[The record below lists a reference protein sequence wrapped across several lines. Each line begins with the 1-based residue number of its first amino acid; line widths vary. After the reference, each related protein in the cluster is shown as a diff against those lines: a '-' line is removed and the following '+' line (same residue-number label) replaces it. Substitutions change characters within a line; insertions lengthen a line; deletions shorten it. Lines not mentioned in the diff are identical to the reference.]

1 MLREGKVEK
10 RGELMDAGRS
20 FTWMFQQDGWI
31 GKVII
36 GGLLLI
42 IPIFGWL
49 VVAGYIVRTLSN
61 RVQGR
66 EELPAWDD
74 WGDLL
79 IKGLILTVV
88 AIIYSLPGFVL
99 SALRIPFLSALW
111 SLVVYLVLPAGL
123 LRYVTNG
130 ESFGAFFDFSWII
143 SFIQENIGNYLLAF
157 VLAIVAGIIAGF
169 GIILLIIG
177 VLFTSF
183 WSSLVM
189 ADLYGQVYYL
199 SPTKT

>member
-1 MLREGKVEK
+1 
-10 RGELMDAGRS
+10 MDAGRS

-36 GGLLLI
+36 GGLLLLV
-42 IPIFGWL
+42 PIFGWL
-49 VVAGYIVRTLSN
+49 VVPGYIVKVLSN

-66 EELPAWDD
+66 EELPAWGD
-74 WGDLL
+74 WGDLFM
-79 IKGLILTVV
+79 KGLILAV
-88 AIIYSLPGFVL
+88 AALIYSLPGAVF
-99 SALRIPFLSALW
+99 SALRIPFLVGLW
-111 SLVVYLVLPAGL
+111 SLVTYFVLPAGL

-169 GIILLIIG
+169 GVILFIIG
-177 VLFTSF
+177 VLFTGF
-183 WSSLVM
+183 WAYLVI
-189 ADLYGQVYYL
+189 ADLYGQAYYL
-199 SPTKT
+199 SSSKT